1 MFTLPV
7 TEDFPFEEEILR
19 CHRELRTRL
28 STYLLD
34 ARPLVVLTAPVIYA
48 VIVPLVLLDLFVSIY
63 QRSLF
68 SGVWNPEGEPQ

>member
-1 MFTLPV
+1 M
-7 TEDFPFEEEILR
+7 R